1 MKLNDILNRPFT
13 RVLGLTVFTAALTAC
28 CSLSAQPK
36 DGKGGASQP
45 PPEALAACQS
55 LSSGHVCSFTSP
67 RGAMKGTCWAPEGKP
82 LACKPKDAPF
92 GSPPLPNSKY
102 P

>member
-1 MKLNDILNRPFT
+1 MNLNKILNRPFA
-13 RVLGLTVFTAALTAC
+13 RVLGLTAFTAALTAC
-28 CSLSAQPK
+28 CALSAQPK
-36 DGKGGASQP
+36 DGKGGPSQP

-92 GSPPLPNSKY
+92 GSPPLPKQ
-102 P
+102 